1 MTRHR
6 KARAKLHAWRPS
18 VLLPESLEATL
29 ERALASCP
37 FGAGAQPVSP
47 EFIRAVVAGP
57 ERLRALRLR
66 QRTSRFFHR
75 APIIQL
81 PLCAVIAGW
90 PANPQPASMRQE
102 HRCQPR
108 DDGPGRTRA
117 RSVFLPHDMTSALHH
132 RTTDKL
138 R

>member
-75 APIIQL
+75 AIGGNY
-81 PLCAVIAGW
+81 IAG
-90 PANPQPASMRQE
+90 
-102 HRCQPR
+102 
-108 DDGPGRTRA
+108 GPFVMQTGAER
-117 RSVFLPHDMTSALHH
+117 RSSSQRRPDHELEMS
-132 RTTDKL
+132 
-138 R
+138 